1 MTTGA
6 LLELKDIHK
15 SFGPKKVLQGVNLD
29 VAPGKSLVVLG
40 GSGSGKSVMLK
51 NALGLMTPDAG
62 QILFDGDDVTHDQ
75 GKTREAMRA
84 RIGMLFQSAAL
95 FDSLTV
101 WENIAFRLLNSDGMK
116 RKDAKE
122 RAIETL
128 KQVRLG
134 SDVADLTP
142 AEISG
147 GMQKRVG
154 LARAI
159 VSKPELIFFD
169 EPTTGLDPITADAIN
184 DLIVEQ
190 TKALGAA
197 AISITHD
204 MASARKIADEIAM
217 LFEGQIIWRGPA
229 SQIDESGNA
238 HVDQFVHGRADG
250 PIQPALWRSLPR
262 SARGQSHPRLHWL
275 DVHFQAMCRAHRPAY
290 RSAYRASD
298 PPNRENM
305 IRKSRR
311 RH

>member
-1 MTTGA
+1 MSETPI
-6 LLELKDIHK
+6 LELKNVHK
-15 SFGPKKVLQGVNLD
+15 AFGPKQVLKGVNLD

-51 NALGLMTPDAG
+51 NALGLMTPDQG
-62 QILFDGDDVTHDQ
+62 QIIFNGEDVTHDQ
-75 GKTREAMRA
+75 GKTRDAMRA
-84 RIGMLFQSAAL
+84 RIGMLFQSGAL

-101 WENIAFRLLNSDGMK
+101 WENVAFRLLNSDGLK

-122 RAIETL
+122 RAIESL

-134 SDVADLTP
+134 ADVADLTP

-159 VSKPELIFFD
+159 VSKPDLIFFD

-197 AISITHD
+197 AVSITHD

-217 LFEGQIIWRGPA
+217 LFEGVIIWRGPA
-229 SQIDESGNA
+229 SMIDNSGND
-238 HVDQFVHGRADG
+238 HVDQFVHGRAEG
-250 PIQPALWRSLPR
+250 PIQPAL
-262 SARGQSHPRLHWL
+262 
-275 DVHFQAMCRAHRPAY
+275 
-290 RSAYRASD
+290 
-298 PPNRENM
+298 
-305 IRKSRR
+305 
-311 RH
+311 

>member
-1 MTTGA
+1 MSTGA
-6 LLELKDIHK
+6 LLELKDVHK
-15 SFGPKKVLQGVNLD
+15 SFGPKKVLKGVNLD
-29 VAPGKSLVVLG
+29 VAPGKSLVILG

-51 NALGLMTPDAG
+51 NALGLMTPNQG
-62 QILFDGDDVTHDQ
+62 QIIFNGEDVTHDQ

-84 RIGMLFQSAAL
+84 RIGMLFQSGAL

-101 WENIAFRLLNSDGMK
+101 WENIAFRLLHSDGMQ

-159 VSKPELIFFD
+159 VSKPDLIFFD

-190 TKALGAA
+190 AKALGAA
-197 AISITHD
+197 TVSITHD

-217 LFEGQIIWRGPA
+217 LFEGVIIWRGPA
-229 SQIDESGNA
+229 SQIDNSGNDY
-238 HVDQFVHGRADG
+238 VDQFVHGRAEG
-250 PIQPALWRSLPR
+250 PIQPSL
-262 SARGQSHPRLHWL
+262 
-275 DVHFQAMCRAHRPAY
+275 
-290 RSAYRASD
+290 
-298 PPNRENM
+298 
-305 IRKSRR
+305 
-311 RH
+311 

>member
-1 MTTGA
+1 MSQP
-6 LLELKDIHK
+6 LLELKEVHK
-15 SFGPKKVLQGVNLD
+15 SFGPKHVLKGVNLD
-29 VAPGKSLVVLG
+29 VAPGKSLVILG

-51 NALGLMTPDAG
+51 NALGLMTPNEG
-62 QILFDGDDVTHDQ
+62 QILFNGEDVTHDQ

-101 WENIAFRLLNSDGMK
+101 WENIAFRLLNADGMK
-116 RKDAKE
+116 RKDAKA

-142 AEISG
+142 AELSG

-159 VSKPELIFFD
+159 VSKPDLIFFD

-217 LFEGQIIWRGPA
+217 LFEGKIIWRGPA
-229 SQIDESGNA
+229 SSIDHSGNDY
-238 HVDQFVHGRADG
+238 VDQFVHGRADG
-250 PIQPALWRSLPR
+250 PIQPAL
-262 SARGQSHPRLHWL
+262 
-275 DVHFQAMCRAHRPAY
+275 
-290 RSAYRASD
+290 
-298 PPNRENM
+298 
-305 IRKSRR
+305 
-311 RH
+311 

>member
-1 MTTGA
+1 MSTKP
-6 LLELKDIHK
+6 LLELKDVHK
-15 SFGPKKVLQGVNLD
+15 SFGSNKVLQGVNID
-29 VAPGKSLVVLG
+29 VAPGQSLVILG

-51 NALGLMTPDAG
+51 NALGLMTPNEG
-62 QILFDGDDVTHDQ
+62 QILFNGEDVTHDQ

-101 WENIAFRLLNSDGMK
+101 WENVAFRLLNSDRMK

-122 RAIETL
+122 QAVATL
-128 KQVRLG
+128 KKVRLG
-134 SDVADLTP
+134 SDVADLRP

-159 VSKPELIFFD
+159 ITKPDLIFFD

-197 AISITHD
+197 AVSITHD

-217 LFEGQIIWRGPA
+217 LFEGKIIWRGPA
-229 SQIDESGNA
+229 SEIDNSGND
-238 HVDQFVHGRADG
+238 HVDQFVHGRAEG
-250 PIQPALWRSLPR
+250 PIQPSL
-262 SARGQSHPRLHWL
+262 
-275 DVHFQAMCRAHRPAY
+275 
-290 RSAYRASD
+290 
-298 PPNRENM
+298 
-305 IRKSRR
+305 
-311 RH
+311 

>member
-1 MTTGA
+1 MTA
-6 LLELKDIHK
+6 LLELKDVHK
-15 SFGPKKVLQGVNLD
+15 SFGPKQVLKGVNLD

-51 NALGLMTPDAG
+51 NALGLMSPNSG
-62 QILFDGDDVTHDQ
+62 QILFDGVDVTHNQ
-75 GKTREAMRA
+75 GKTRDAMRA
-84 RIGMLFQSAAL
+84 RIGMLFQSGAL

-101 WENIAFRLLNSDGMK
+101 WENVAFRLLNSDGLK
-116 RKDAKE
+116 RRDAKE
-122 RAIETL
+122 RAIESL

-217 LFEGQIIWRGPA
+217 LFEGKIIWRGPA
-229 SQIDESGNA
+229 SQIDNSDNE

-250 PIQPALWRSLPR
+250 PIQPAL
-262 SARGQSHPRLHWL
+262 
-275 DVHFQAMCRAHRPAY
+275 
-290 RSAYRASD
+290 
-298 PPNRENM
+298 
-305 IRKSRR
+305 
-311 RH
+311 

>member
-1 MTTGA
+1 MSETPI
-6 LLELKDIHK
+6 LELKNVHK
-15 SFGPKKVLQGVNLD
+15 AFGLKQVLKGVNLD

-51 NALGLMTPDAG
+51 NALGLMTPDQG
-62 QILFDGDDVTHDQ
+62 QIIFNGEDVTHDQ
-75 GKTREAMRA
+75 GKTRDAMRA
-84 RIGMLFQSAAL
+84 RIGMLFQSGAL

-101 WENIAFRLLNSDGMK
+101 WENVAFRLLNSDGLK

-122 RAIETL
+122 RAIESL

-134 SDVADLTP
+134 ADVADLTP

-159 VSKPELIFFD
+159 VSKPDLIFFD

-197 AISITHD
+197 AVSITHD

-217 LFEGQIIWRGPA
+217 LFEGVIIWRGPA
-229 SQIDESGNA
+229 SMIDNSGND
-238 HVDQFVHGRADG
+238 HVDQFVHGRAEG
-250 PIQPALWRSLPR
+250 PIQPAL
-262 SARGQSHPRLHWL
+262 
-275 DVHFQAMCRAHRPAY
+275 
-290 RSAYRASD
+290 
-298 PPNRENM
+298 
-305 IRKSRR
+305 
-311 RH
+311 

>member
-1 MTTGA
+1 MSTGA
-6 LLELKDIHK
+6 LLELKDVHK
-15 SFGPKKVLQGVNLD
+15 SFGPKQVLKGVNLD

-51 NALGLMTPDAG
+51 NALGLMTPNKG
-62 QILFDGDDVTHDQ
+62 QILFDGEDVTHDQ
-75 GKTREAMRA
+75 GKTRVAMRA

-101 WENIAFRLLNSDGMK
+101 WENIAFRLLNADGMK
-116 RKDAKE
+116 RKEAKE

-159 VSKPELIFFD
+159 VSKPDLTFFD

-197 AISITHD
+197 AVSITHD

-217 LFEGQIIWRGPA
+217 LFEGVIIWRGPA
-229 SQIDESGNA
+229 SDIDNSGNA

-250 PIQPALWRSLPR
+250 PIQPAL
-262 SARGQSHPRLHWL
+262 
-275 DVHFQAMCRAHRPAY
+275 
-290 RSAYRASD
+290 
-298 PPNRENM
+298 
-305 IRKSRR
+305 
-311 RH
+311 

>member
-1 MTTGA
+1 MSTQP
-6 LLELKDIHK
+6 LLQLKNVHK
-15 SFGPKKVLQGVNLD
+15 AFGPKQVLKGVDLD
-29 VAPGKSLVVLG
+29 VAPGQSLVVLG

-51 NALGLMTPDAG
+51 NALGLMTPNQG
-62 QILFDGDDVTHDQ
+62 EILFDGVDVTHDQ

-101 WENIAFRLLNSDGMK
+101 WENIAFRLLNADGMK
-116 RKDAKE
+116 RKEAKE

-142 AEISG
+142 AELSG

-159 VSKPELIFFD
+159 VSRPELIFFD

-217 LFEGQIIWRGPA
+217 LFEGKIIWRGPA
-229 SQIDESGNA
+229 SMIDNSGNA
-238 HVDQFVHGRADG
+238 YVDQFVHGRAEG
-250 PIQPALWRSLPR
+250 PIQPAL
-262 SARGQSHPRLHWL
+262 
-275 DVHFQAMCRAHRPAY
+275 
-290 RSAYRASD
+290 
-298 PPNRENM
+298 
-305 IRKSRR
+305 
-311 RH
+311 